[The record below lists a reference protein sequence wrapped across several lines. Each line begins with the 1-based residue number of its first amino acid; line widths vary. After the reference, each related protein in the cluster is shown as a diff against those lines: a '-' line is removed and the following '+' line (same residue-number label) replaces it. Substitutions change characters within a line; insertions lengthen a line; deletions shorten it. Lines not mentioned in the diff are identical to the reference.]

1 MQKPV
6 LGLFLINIE
15 PLLLWGNNDVQKKVV
30 VLTRQIY
37 LKRLQF
43 ATIGIFYIKDLG
55 FNEVSAMAA
64 IKYQWLYNHITV
76 LLF

>member
-37 LKRLQF
+37 LKCLQF